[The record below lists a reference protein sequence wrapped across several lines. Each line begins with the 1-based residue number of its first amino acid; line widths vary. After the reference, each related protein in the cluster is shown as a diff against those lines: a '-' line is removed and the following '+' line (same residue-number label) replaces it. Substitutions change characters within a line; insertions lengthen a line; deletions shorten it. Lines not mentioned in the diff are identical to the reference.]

1 MKFAKVSTTL
11 LLVLLSFSIF
21 FIVSLYTNLTSD
33 PSDRSMNQWV
43 DILLNWS
50 IFLLAISCIVLLWME
65 VTHIVADKKSARKT
79 FIFIGALGGV
89 FLISFLL
96 SGSELSQF
104 NGAERFIADGTLT
117 PAISHWVETCLFTAY
132 ILLAIAILGIIYSY
146 IYQLFN

>member
-1 MKFAKVSTTL
+1 
-11 LLVLLSFSIF
+11 
-21 FIVSLYTNLTSD
+21 
-33 PSDRSMNQWV
+33 
-43 DILLNWS
+43 
-50 IFLLAISCIVLLWME
+50 ME